1 MDENNGFGKGLLIG
15 LLTGAAVGTIIAL
28 LYAPKSGKELRG
40 DIRRKGED
48 FIDEAE
54 NMFAKAKDK
63 ASQIINDG
71 KKKSEK
77 IVSDAK
83 VKVDQLLDEA
93 EKILADAKDKT
104 GKYADIGKV
113 QIEKQAVKL
122 QSAINAGVEAYNT
135 EKES

>member
-15 LLTGAAVGTIIAL
+15 LITGAAIGSVIAL

-48 FIDEAE
+48 LLEDAE
-54 NMFAKAKDK
+54 NLFEKAKDK

-77 IVSDAK
+77 LVSDAK
-83 VKVDQLLDEA
+83 VRVDQLLDEA
-93 EKILADAKDKT
+93 EKILSEAKDKT
-104 GKYADIGKV
+104 DKYADIGKV
-113 QIEKQAVKL
+113 QIEKQAGKL
-122 QSAINAGVEAYNT
+122 QNAIRAGVDAYNS